1 MLCTNEEGSRASHH
15 LMIEIRVETVHE
27 ISHILSMLVKYC
39 VSITLLYRV
48 PICLLTKQC
57 SVDILATEHCFVDK
71 EGIMSRVVKA
81 PDVRRQEL
89 IEIALKQ
96 FLENG
101 YEKTSVRSI
110 LKEAGGEI
118 GMFYH
123 YFKSKNEIY
132 EAVLENYNEKYISKF
147 TEIVNCASLSFEEK
161 LNQILTRLPDSI
173 SEYSQMFTE
182 KINPEIR
189 AVLLSRTLLKMVP
202 LFEEIILDGL
212 EKNIMNAPVPNIHL
226 LSQFM
231 LFGMSAVIHDIE
243 VKSMEEKLSHIKAF
257 LSIILDTKLGE
268 A

>member
-1 MLCTNEEGSRASHH
+1 
-15 LMIEIRVETVHE
+15 
-27 ISHILSMLVKYC
+27 
-39 VSITLLYRV
+39 
-48 PICLLTKQC
+48 
-57 SVDILATEHCFVDK
+57 
-71 EGIMSRVVKA
+71 MSRIVKA

-110 LKEAGGEI
+110 LKEADGEI

-132 EAVLENYNEKYISKF
+132 EAALDNYNEKYISEF
-147 TEIVNCASLSFEEK
+147 TEIVNSSSLSFEEK
-161 LNQILTRLPDSI
+161 LNQIFTRLPDSI
-173 SEYSQMFTE
+173 FEYSQMYTE
-182 KINPEIR
+182 KINPEIM

-226 LSQFM
+226 LSQFI

-243 VKSMEEKLSHIKAF
+243 VNSMEEKFSHIKAL
-257 LSIILDTKLGE
+257 LSKILDTKLGE